1 MKRFSFFTLLVLTL
15 GLSAV
20 LPALAQSDVNLIAL
34 NDASPVISVVI
45 TLPADTTGTVALEFN
60 GTAVRLTDATDAV
73 VFSAADARLHALEL
87 NIAPNSGSHTLTV
100 ERLPGITEAVV
111 RVSSLPELTLYG
123 TTELVSDLAVV
134 SNQEVSLP
142 LTPDHPSDSVSV
154 TVAGD
159 SAGMI
164 TATFP
169 GAGAATQL
177 VDAAG
182 ALVVESVGGHVDGI
196 SLLVDPGTYQ
206 FTLVSSGLSAEA
218 TAGVRLVSADA
229 IGIVALAA
237 PVSTQE
243 VGAESTAC
251 TAVVTVSSTN
261 FRSGP
266 GTGYTVVGYGYRD
279 QVFEVGGRNAEDNWV
294 LIASGAGASAWAA
307 RSSVQTEGACASLAT
322 FNVPL
327 RDAQPAPLVITGSG
341 QLSGRYSDDDDD
353 DDDHGEHDEHD
364 DDDHEHDDG
373 EHDDD

>member
-20 LPALAQSDVNLIAL
+20 LPVLAQSDVNLIAL

-60 GTAVRLTDATDAV
+60 GIAVRLTDATDAV

-142 LTPDHPSDSVSV
+142 LTPDHPGDSVSV

-294 LIASGAGASAWAA
+294 LIASGAGTSAWAA
-307 RSSVQTEGACASLAT
+307 RSSIQTEGACASLAT

>member
-142 LTPDHPSDSVSV
+142 LTPDHPGDSVSV

-229 IGIVALAA
+229 IGIVTLAA

-353 DDDHGEHDEHD
+353 DDDHGEHD
-364 DDDHEHDDG
+364 DHEHDDG

>member
-20 LPALAQSDVNLIAL
+20 LPVLAQSDVNLIAL

-142 LTPDHPSDSVSV
+142 LTPDHPGDSVSV

-294 LIASGAGASAWAA
+294 LIASGAGTSAWAA
-307 RSSVQTEGACASLAT
+307 RSSIQTEGACASLAT